1 MRLLASIA
9 EWQENRKTK
18 KISRLMYEL
27 YPKKAD
33 RVCGYF
39 DMGVNLLE
47 ANIYSKGQTLDHIII
62 FPSDDPNKGA
72 HVNVKVNDVSESQ
85 SDKFMG

>member
-1 MRLLASIA
+1 MKLLSSIS
-9 EWQENRKTK
+9 EWNDRRKTK
-18 KISRLMYEL
+18 KIASIMYQL

-72 HVNVKVNDVSESQ
+72 HVNVKVNDVSEA
-85 SDKFMG
+85 KI

>member
-1 MRLLASIA
+1 MRLLSSIS
-9 EWQENRKTK
+9 EWNDRRKTK
-18 KISRLMYEL
+18 KIASIMYQL

-33 RVCGYF
+33 RVCSYF

-47 ANIYSKGQTLDHIII
+47 ASIYSKGKTLDHIII

-72 HVNVKVNDVSESQ
+72 HVNVKVNDVAEA
-85 SDKFMG
+85 KT